1 MVKRIPMD
9 GGDESHIDPR
19 EAARRR
25 DAVGAQ
31 IMDHWRSFGVAFKAQ
46 NAQGMANITE
56 GMKHLSKMYDIH
68 DAYTRP
74 GYSGRPRGGG
84 GGGGSGPGGRGGAPG
99 EGPRGGGAGGEG
111 GILKKKV
118 R

>member
-9 GGDESHIDPR
+9 GGDESHIDPL

-25 DAVGAQ
+25 DAVGAK
-31 IMDHWRSFGVAFKAQ
+31 IMDHWRSFGVALKAQ
-46 NAQGMANITE
+46 NAQGMSNITE
-56 GMKHLSKMYDIH
+56 GLRHLSKMYDIH

-74 GYSGRPRGGG
+74 GQSSRPRGGG
-84 GGGGSGPGGRGGAPG
+84 GGGGNPGGRGGVPG

>member
-9 GGDESHIDPR
+9 GGDESHVDPN

-25 DAVGAQ
+25 DAVGRQ
-31 IMDHWRSFGVAFKAQ
+31 IMDHWRSFGVTLRAQ

-56 GMKHLSKMYDIH
+56 GMKSLSKQYAVH

-74 GYSGRPRGGG
+74 GQSSRPRGGG
-84 GGGGSGPGGRGGAPG
+84 GGGGNPGGRGGAPG
-99 EGPRGGGAGGEG
+99 EGPRGGGGGGEG